1 MRRRVVV
8 LGGAAVAVAAA
19 APFLLAPD
27 PRPLL
32 ARASRPAVE
41 VVDRNGRLLRSVP
54 DDDGTRFL
62 PVVLATTSPHLL
74 DAVIAAEDGRFRLHP
89 GVDPLA
95 LARAA
100 VQNARAGTVVSG
112 GSTLTM
118 QLARILDPRPRGLAA
133 KVRQGAL
140 AVRLEGTLTKD
151 AILEA
156 YLSRAPMGNRL
167 VGYEAASRAYL
178 GKPSAQLS
186 PAEAALLAAIP
197 RAPSAQNPRRDLE
210 GLTRRRD
217 RILDRME
224 GIDDATREAAKGERV
239 VLADDPF
246 RSEAPEAVARALE
259 EAPAGAARVETG
271 IDLELQRRVER
282 IAAEQLR
289 RLEDHGVRAVAVA
302 VLDVRR
308 GTWLALEGSGR
319 DVPGIDGTRSPRQ
332 PGSALKPFTYA
343 LAFDRGFTPATV
355 IPDLPRAFVAPD
367 GTWVP
372 RNYDDAYH
380 GPLRAREALACSVNV
395 PAAVVL
401 DAVGP
406 GELLRALRVAGIST
420 LEHDAEWYGL
430 GLTLGAGE
438 VRLDELT
445 AAYASLLRGGIWRR
459 PSVTTGA
466 VGESRRVVSAE
477 AAAQV
482 VDILADP
489 EARAPA
495 FGAWSVLRLPFPA
508 AVKTGT
514 SEGFRDNWAIGG
526 TGEVVVGVWAGSFD
540 RAPMGNVSGVTGA
553 GSVWHEVMLAWR
565 EVVAGESEPGL
576 GDRPAGLERARVC
589 ALSGMR
595 PGPSCPRSVAEEF
608 RPGTQPAS
616 ACSWH
621 RREDD
626 GRVAVRW
633 PAAYLDWAAKE
644 GLLENDPPEV
654 ARASGPP
661 EITAPAQGDT
671 FLLSA
676 DLPRRFQTV
685 ELRAAVPGNPR
696 EVVWIVDG
704 RELARASAPYSVRF
718 TLEPGTHRVEARAD
732 GRISRPVT
740 FTVYGG

>member
-1 MRRRVVV
+1 MV
-8 LGGAAVAVAAA
+8 LAGVAAA
-19 APFLLAPD
+19 LAAVAPFLLAPD

-32 ARASRPAVE
+32 ARTPRPAVE
-41 VVDRNGRLLRSVP
+41 VVDRHGRLLRSVP

-62 PVVLATTSPHLL
+62 PVTLAATSPHLL
-74 DAVIAAEDGRFRLHP
+74 DAVIAAEDGRFRAHP
-89 GVDPLA
+89 GIDPFA

-100 VQNARAGTVVSG
+100 VQNARAGEVVSG

-133 KVRQGAL
+133 KIRQAAL
-140 AVRLEGTLTKD
+140 GVRLEAALSKD
-151 AILEA
+151 AVLEA

-178 GKPSAQLS
+178 GKPSSQLS

-224 GIDDATREAAKGERV
+224 GIDDAAREAAKAEPV
-239 VLADDPF
+239 VLVDDPF
-246 RSEAPEAVARALE
+246 RSEADEAVARALE

-289 RLEDHGVRAVAVA
+289 RLAGHGVTAVAVA

-319 DVPGIDGTRSPRQ
+319 DGPGIDGTRAPRQ

-343 LAFDRGFTPATV
+343 LAFDRGFTSATV

-372 RNYDDAYH
+372 RNYDDAFH

-406 GELLRALRVAGIST
+406 GELLRALREAGIST
-420 LEHDAEWYGL
+420 LAHDAAWYGL

-445 AAYASLLRGGIWRR
+445 AAYASLLRGGTWRR
-459 PSVTTGA
+459 PSVLEGTA
-466 VGESRRVVSAE
+466 GESRRVVSE
-477 AAAQV
+477 QAAAQV

-526 TGEVVVGVWAGSFD
+526 TSEVVVGVWAGSFD

-565 EVVAGESEPGL
+565 EVVAGEAEPGL
-576 GDRPAGLERARVC
+576 VARAVGLERARVC

-595 PGPSCPRSVAEEF
+595 PGPSCPRSVAEGF
-608 RPGTQPAS
+608 RPGTQPTQ

-621 RREDD
+621 RRRDD

-644 GLLENDPPEV
+644 GLLGNDPPVV

-661 EITAPAQGDT
+661 EITAPAEGDA
-671 FLLSA
+671 FLLAA

-696 EVVWIVDG
+696 EVVWIVNG
-704 RELARASAPYSVRF
+704 REFARAAAPYSVRF
-718 TLEPGTHRVEARAD
+718 TLEPGTHRIEARAD